1 MAIAQDTRIQQLT
14 ERVERLEAAVQTLR
28 ATGDDAVLWTADKR
42 RVRAAPAEGVLVV
55 DPEASTLAEVQPMFP
70 VAGS

>member
-1 MAIAQDTRIQQLT
+1 MATAQDTRIQQLT

-42 RVRAAPAEGVLVV
+42 WVRAAPAEGVLVV
-55 DPEASTLAEVQPMFP
+55 DPEASTLAEVQRMFP